1 MEGIKISTLLVDD
14 VRKLVEIA
22 GENDLLQYMFN
33 NPIEDPELLQAAV
46 EVKNKKSNG
55 SKGKSKGNKERS
67 KGSKGNK
74 SAGSK
79 GGKERS
85 KGNKSGGSKGDKQKS
100 KGSKGNKSGGSK
112 GDKQK
117 SKGSKGNK
125 SGGSKGNKQK
135 SKGSKGNQ
143 MASRDSKGREG
154 NINSSLVAEI
164 QQKVKEYVEKQ
175 KPGT

>member
-112 GDKQK
+112 G
-117 SKGSKGNK
+117 
-125 SGGSKGNKQK
+125 NKQK